1 MNIYKVDKITPEILD
16 AFKRLIPQ
24 LSGTL
29 KAPSQADLEAVIKAE
44 GNYLFM
50 AEIDGEIVGTTTLL
64 INVMVSGIKARIED
78 VIVDTAS
85 RGQGVAMQLM
95 QVAIACAKECGVEK
109 LDLTS
114 GPHRQAAHRLY
125 EKCGFVKRD
134 TYVFRLDLV

>member
-1 MNIYKVDKITPEILD
+1 MNIYKVEKITPEIVD
-16 AFKRLIPQ
+16 AFKKLMQQ
-24 LSGTL
+24 LSSTL
-29 KAPSQADLEAVIKAE
+29 KAPGQTELETVIKAE

-50 AEIDGEIVGTTTLL
+50 AEINGEIVGTTTLL
-64 INVMVSGIKARIED
+64 INVMASGIKARIED

-95 QVAIACAKECGVEK
+95 QVAIDCAKECGVEK

-114 GPHRQAAHRLY
+114 GPHRQVAHRLY

-134 TYVFRLDLV
+134 TYVFRLDIV